1 MTIIQFVSIVNY
13 SVFQFVSIA
22 SYSVF
27 QAAWWWMRWW
37 IKIILLFMIYSSG
50 EWTLKFK
57 YKIVR
62 ILKRKRVN
70 RIHAKMNNRKRS
82 IILYRVLQKTHND
95 HPNLREYLDKSMVE
109 ICREKNVSLNQV
121 FFFPFFVF
129 PIIYGL
135 LRYAMLS
142 KNKKI
147 KNDFLL

>member
-1 MTIIQFVSIVNY
+1 M
-13 SVFQFVSIA
+13 
-22 SYSVF
+22 
-27 QAAWWWMRWW
+27 
-37 IKIILLFMIYSSG
+37 
-50 EWTLKFK
+50 
-57 YKIVR
+57 R

-121 FFFPFFVF
+121 SFFPFFVF

>member
-1 MTIIQFVSIVNY
+1 
-13 SVFQFVSIA
+13 
-22 SYSVF
+22 
-27 QAAWWWMRWW
+27 
-37 IKIILLFMIYSSG
+37 MIYSSG
-50 EWTLKFK
+50 ESTLKFK

-121 FFFPFFVF
+121 FFFSFFCLSNNLWPVAF
-129 PIIYGL
+129 C
-135 LRYAMLS
+135 YAIKKQ
-142 KNKKI
+142 KN
-147 KNDFLL
+147 